1 VRPGDAFYMRMPTT
15 TPAMRRRLA
24 SLLALLLL
32 VPLALS
38 ACSVADILPDGAPGG
53 TPVRGVCPKESASSG
68 FGGRVYTPRQ
78 MRIAY
83 GVESLCQQGYTGKGQ
98 TVILIES
105 FGSPTIQADLDAYS
119 QRFNLPLTTVDVRAP
134 LSATPARG
142 TEDADGWAVETTL
155 DVETVHA
162 IAPEAKIVVLTS
174 PVAETQGV
182 EGLPEFRMLQQY
194 AVDHHGGNIVS
205 QSYGASEL
213 SLNNAEG
220 RDELRRWNDFYQRA
234 TTLQGMTFIASSGDG
249 GATNYASAEDERTR
263 QLASV
268 PTTSFPANSPS
279 VLTVGGTVLSISGAT
294 LQDVQESAWPKSGG
308 GFSTFHPEPSY
319 QQLLPASA
327 QSQLQNRRG
336 APDVAASA
344 DPRAGLVIHYH
355 GNYRVIGGTSAS
367 APLWAGLIAI
377 ANQMAGHPLGFVNPA
392 IYQIGASDK
401 AAQDFRDITS
411 GNNSWA
417 GVPGY
422 DAVAGWDPVTGFGSP
437 IAEKLLPDLIAASAP
452 AQGRRIGSGQS
463 KQAL

>member
-1 VRPGDAFYMRMPTT
+1 MSTT
-15 TPAMRRRLA
+15 IPAMRRRLA

-32 VPLALS
+32 LPLALS
-38 ACSVADILPDGAPGG
+38 ACSMADILPDAPRGSA
-53 TPVRGVCPKESASSG
+53 PIRGVCPQESSSSG
-68 FGGRVYTPRQ
+68 LGGQAYTPRQ

-134 LSATPARG
+134 LSVRATSG
-142 TEDADGWAVETTL
+142 TEDAKGWAVETTL

-182 EGLPEFRMLQQY
+182 VGLPEFRWLQQY
-194 AVDHHGGNIVS
+194 AVDHHLGNVVS

-213 SLNNAEG
+213 SLDDAAG
-220 RDELRRWNDFYQRA
+220 RVELQEWNDFYQRA
-234 TTLQGMTFIASSGDG
+234 TTQQGMTFVASSGDG
-249 GATNYASAEDERTR
+249 GATNYATEEDARTR
-263 QLASV
+263 QLANV
-268 PTTSFPANSPS
+268 PTTSFPANSPW
-279 VLTVGGTVLSISGAT
+279 VLTVGGTLLSITGST
-294 LQDVQESAWPKSGG
+294 LQAVQESAWPKSGG
-308 GFSTFHPEPSY
+308 GFSVFYSTPSY
-319 QQLLPASA
+319 QQMLPASV

-336 APDVAASA
+336 VPDVAASA
-344 DPRAGLVIHYH
+344 DSRAGLVIHYQ
-355 GNYRVIGGTSAS
+355 GKYRVIGGTSAS
-367 APLWAGLIAI
+367 APLWAALIAI
-377 ANQMAGHPLGFVNPA
+377 GNQMAGRPLGFVNPVV
-392 IYQIGASDK
+392 YKIGVSDK

-422 DAVAGWDPVTGFGSP
+422 DAVPGWDPVTGFGSP
-437 IAEKLLPDLIAASAP
+437 IADKLLPDLIATSSSTKP
-452 AQGRRIGSGQS
+452 TRT
-463 KQAL
+463 